1 VRSRDGNRRADGGRW
16 SNRTAGTTKK
26 KKTQSLDKKID
37 ELRRNPEAV
46 SKKIVAVG
54 GCNRTDVGVGVRPDR
69 AVLVDKDGGQG
80 GREQEQDGYAERER
94 DVPRQALE

>member
-26 KKTQSLDKKID
+26 KKPQSLDKKID

-46 SKKIVAVG
+46 SKKIVVVG
-54 GCNRTDVGVGVRPDR
+54 GCNRTNVGVRPDR

-94 DVPRQALE
+94 GVPRQALE